1 MYAARKQ
8 TMEKFKSGNTD
19 DAALRQSVLRGAF
32 PEQSGD
38 KPLFAEVDMNHAFMQ
53 KTINFTSIF

>member
-1 MYAARKQ
+1 
-8 TMEKFKSGNTD
+8 MEKFKSGNTD